1 VNIVI
6 ICFYSSRKG
15 LKYRLFSFSEYTRV
29 KKTLNLGR
37 FVTIPYFCRYMYM
50 RNFKPY
56 LIGLLFFGALELL
69 SAQTN
74 SAERIGIIEAELA
87 ATLLELRAARN
98 DNQIAKLNNS
108 FISQLEGVIEEEWFF
123 DHPFSALQTIGKIYS
138 EDKEVRL
145 ITWNVEWENHS
156 HTYHGYILKREKRK
170 EGHFVVKLEDKS
182 KLLPRQTKEILSTDN
197 WYGALYY
204 DIKDVEKGKKTYYTL
219 LGYDYN
225 NDRSTIKLLDVLHF
239 AGKNAKFGYPFFET
253 KEGFEN
259 RVYFEYSSRAV
270 MSLKYERD
278 RNMIIFDHLSPESP
292 GLAEFREYYIPD
304 MSYDA
309 YKFEDFKWRLKEDII
324 ALNKKESEVVELK
337 AYDKDLDTVVSIRV
351 KKEWNN
357 PEDPNAP
364 IDGGGH
370 RAVLPDETENKEPK
384 TAKDKTAKDKDPGFT
399 GVSYS
404 NLNEKKK
411 KKRKKKK

>member
-1 VNIVI
+1 MH
-6 ICFYSSRKG
+6 S
-15 LKYRLFSFSEYTRV
+15 
-29 KKTLNLGR
+29 
-37 FVTIPYFCRYMYM
+37 VTISYFCRYMNM
-50 RNFKPY
+50 RNFRLY
-56 LIGLLFFGALELL
+56 LVGILFFAVTESL
-69 SAQTN
+69 SAQTT

-87 ATLLELRAARN
+87 TTLAELRAARI
-98 DNQIAKLNNS
+98 DNEITALRDS
-108 FISQLEGVIEEEWFF
+108 FVIQLERVIEEEWFF
-123 DHPFSALQTIGKIYS
+123 DHPFSSLQTIGKIYS

-170 EGHFVVKLEDKS
+170 DGHFVVKLEDKS
-182 KLLPRQTKEILSTDN
+182 KLLPRQTKEILAADN

-204 DIKDVEKGKKTYYTL
+204 DIKDVQKGKKTYYTL

-239 AGKNAKFGYPFFET
+239 AGKNAKLGYPFFET
-253 KEGFEN
+253 KDGFEN

-292 GLAEFREYYIPD
+292 NLAEFREYYIPD

-309 YKFEDFKWRLKEDII
+309 YKFEDNKWRLKEDII
-324 ALNKKESEVVELK
+324 ALNKKESDVVELK
-337 AYDKDLDTVVSIRV
+337 AYDKDLDTVVSIPV
-351 KKEWNN
+351 QQKWNN

-370 RAVLPDETENKEPK
+370 RAVFPEAADNKENNK
-384 TAKDKTAKDKDPGFT
+384 TAKEKPSKEKDPGFS

-411 KKRKKKK
+411 KKKRKKKK